1 MGLTFAK
8 SVRFG
13 AVRFNFS
20 GSGIGMS
27 VGVPGLRV
35 GTGPRGA
42 YISGGAGGFRYRS
55 SLSGRTTRRQAL
67 AATTQPLESSATQA
81 PQPNVVAT
89 TEHDTTCVL
98 QLTDSNSDGLLLSIN
113 EQRKKSSTWPVA
125 VAIAVVVYFWFS
137 SLIGAESGVW
147 RILLAVVLMSVVAW
161 LYWRDSMQKL
171 TVLFFD
177 PDSAAKAD
185 FEAIC
190 DAARSA
196 GSSKMVKAISSTSRY
211 ADFKY
216 SAGASQGLKFS
227 GATLKLGQ
235 VPGVKANIDVPILQA
250 GRTTLAFYP
259 DRILAFQGKAV
270 GAILYERL
278 QAVAQRTQFVE
289 TGSVPSDATVV
300 GRTWK
305 YVNKSGGPDRRF
317 KDNREYPLCAY
328 HQLNMATSEGLDIR
342 LMISKDGGF
351 DSLAGAV
358 RVMSAAN
365 RGTVRA

>member
-27 VGVPGLRV
+27 VGVPGLRI

-55 SLSGRTTRRQAL
+55 SLGGGATQARPL
-67 AATTQPLESSATQA
+67 AAPSQPRGAGAVEA
-81 PQPNVVAT
+81 PQPNIVETSV
-89 TEHDTTCVL
+89 HDTASVL
-98 QLTDSNSDGLLLSIN
+98 QLTDSSSDDLLRSMN
-113 EQRKKSSTWPVA
+113 EQRKKSPVWPVA
-125 VAIAVVVYFWFS
+125 SAIAVVVYFWAS
-137 SLIGAESGVW
+137 SLLGEGSEGW
-147 RILLAVVLMSVVAW
+147 RLLLAVVLAALIAW
-161 LYWRDSMQKL
+161 LYWRDSMHKL

-177 PDSAAKAD
+177 PDSGAKAD

-190 DAARSA
+190 DGATSA
-196 GSSKMVKAISSTSRY
+196 GSAKMVKAIASTSRY
-211 ADFKY
+211 ADVKY

-235 VPGVKANIDVPILQA
+235 APGVKANIDVPILQA
-250 GRTTLAFYP
+250 GRTTLAFFP
-259 DRILAFQGKAV
+259 DRVLAFQGKAV
-270 GAILYERL
+270 GAVPYERL
-278 QAVAQRTQFVE
+278 QAEVERTQFVE
-289 TGSVPSDATVV
+289 TGAVPSDATVV

-317 KDNREYPLCAY
+317 KDNREYPLCKY
-328 HQLNMATSEGLDIR
+328 NQMNMSTSEGLDIR

-351 DSLAGAV
+351 DSLATAF
-358 RVMSAAN
+358 RVMAAAS
-365 RGTVRA
+365 RGAIRT